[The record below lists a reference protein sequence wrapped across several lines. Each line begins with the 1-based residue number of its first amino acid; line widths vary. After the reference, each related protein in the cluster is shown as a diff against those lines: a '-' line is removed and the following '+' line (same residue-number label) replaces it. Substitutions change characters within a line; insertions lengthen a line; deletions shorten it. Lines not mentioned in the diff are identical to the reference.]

1 MLAKPMVDRLF
12 QLDKAT
18 IQIAKK
24 SQSDIIKAYGLAAE
38 AGKAIVN
45 SIKEEEVLARNFAA
59 GKVIFIKQI
68 MDKQVELA
76 NLVAQQ
82 ERDMWR
88 VNEYDVNIENLES
101 AITSKPS
108 VAVRREI
115 EHEASGEEDNLK
127 TLRTG
132 LLSRSKTVKALAEQ
146 IVKMEEQILAIIPK
160 QMYKTFKKIIAEG
173 ELTEKEIQK
182 MFDEIRVESSDI
194 QQLEKF
200 IASERSAT

>member
-1 MLAKPMVDRLF
+1 MVDRLF

>member
-1 MLAKPMVDRLF
+1 MVDRLF

-108 VAVRREI
+108 VAVRRKI

>member
-1 MLAKPMVDRLF
+1 MVDRLF

-24 SQSDIIKAYGLAAE
+24 SRSDVIRAYGLAAE
-38 AGKAIVN
+38 AGKSIVN

-68 MDKQVELA
+68 MDKQVALA

-82 ERDMWR
+82 ERDMQR
-88 VNEYDVNIENLES
+88 INEYDVNIERLES

-108 VAVRREI
+108 VALRRHI
-115 EHEASGEEDNLK
+115 ESEAAGEEDNLMLLRNGLVSRGK
-127 TLRTG
+127 TI
-132 LLSRSKTVKALAEQ
+132 KALAEQ
-146 IVKMEEQILAIIPK
+146 IIKMEEQILAIIPK
-160 QMYKTFKKIIAEG
+160 EMYVTFKKIIAEG
-173 ELTEKEIQK
+173 KMTEKEIQK

-200 IASERSAT
+200 ISAEKFVT